1 MPESGVVTT
10 FDRRLTMSESGV
22 FYIIFEIISVG
33 WWWGVGVGNLLWH
46 IAGESDVVSVG
57 GF

>member
-1 MPESGVVTT
+1 MSESGVVTT

-33 WWWGVGVGNLLWH
+33 W
-46 IAGESDVVSVG
+46 
-57 GF
+57 